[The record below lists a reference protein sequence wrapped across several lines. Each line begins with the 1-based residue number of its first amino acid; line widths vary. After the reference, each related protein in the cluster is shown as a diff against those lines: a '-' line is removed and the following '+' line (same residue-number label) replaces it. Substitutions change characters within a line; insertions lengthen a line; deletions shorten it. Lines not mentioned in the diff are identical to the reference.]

1 MADLDDITS
10 MNTPI
15 DLRESSDS
23 IPAYP
28 PKVPSLTRESAAYRK
43 ISRRPESF
51 LEVEGGQEVF
61 FRGGYVTQIP
71 LKTDSVLVG
80 RRDVMAGHYPD
91 IDLAM
96 YRKQDPCISRRHLCI
111 FCDMNGV
118 WFVEDICNHNATFL
132 NGVTLNHA
140 RRELKDGD
148 RIIIS
153 SSIVL
158 VFRVVE

>member
-1 MADLDDITS
+1 MSGLDDITS

-15 DLRESSDS
+15 DFRESSDS

-28 PKVPSLTRESAAYRK
+28 PKVPSLTRDSASCKNASRK
-43 ISRRPESF
+43 ECS

-61 FRGGYVTQIP
+61 FRGCYVTQIA
-71 LKTDSVLVG
+71 LKTDSLLVG

-111 FCDMNGV
+111 YCDMNGV
-118 WFVEDICNHNATFL
+118 WFVEDICNHNATYL
-132 NGVTLNHA
+132 NGAALNHE